1 MSWVFTSLISGS
13 NNRLSVTRVITVSVK
28 VDLVMVSVT
37 VPSSVGAGGN
47 IGTSGTAF
55 WTVTV
60 TEGPCSPASTCT
72 WPWRPP
78 LIKCDGIIAWKSALV
93 MGRAATWTARMFF
106 FSICLCGCVFVVA
119 REKANSW
126 GLVLGTFGERGQHSQ
141 KTRDGSVFTK
151 RIQEGRKKEKGHNEK
166 MLRQQVD

>member
-1 MSWVFTSLISGS
+1 M
-13 NNRLSVTRVITVSVK
+13 
-28 VDLVMVSVT
+28 
-37 VPSSVGAGGN
+37 
-47 IGTSGTAF
+47 
-55 WTVTV
+55 
-60 TEGPCSPASTCT
+60 
-72 WPWRPP
+72 
-78 LIKCDGIIAWKSALV
+78 
-93 MGRAATWTARMFF
+93 
-106 FSICLCGCVFVVA
+106 VA